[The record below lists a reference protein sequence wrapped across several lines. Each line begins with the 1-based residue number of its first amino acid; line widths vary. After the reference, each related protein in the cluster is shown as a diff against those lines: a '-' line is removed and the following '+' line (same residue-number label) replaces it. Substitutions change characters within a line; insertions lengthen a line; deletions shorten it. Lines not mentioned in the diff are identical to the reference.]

1 MGTSLE
7 IQRSWAIYKDMNMD
21 EDEYYQD
28 VLDFEEEYIDVNQF
42 VDDYEEDEGI
52 YESLEKHS

>member
-1 MGTSLE
+1 
-7 IQRSWAIYKDMNMD
+7 MNMD